1 MQASQ
6 CSTSGRAAWQS
17 PKCTGYLSHPRRPF
31 TPNNSH
37 TAYLSYTHT
46 NSDPTY
52 RECLTARAASTFPQL
67 RDGSCQQR
75 RVRAHASGPGGR
87 QQPRPGGGPQGG
99 PGPEEEGPA
108 MSPQEGRVVAALVS
122 AGLSGTIA
130 VVGAALAR
138 IDLFRQFRCAAA
150 FRVLAH

>member
-6 CSTSGRAAWQS
+6 CSTSGRAAWPS
-17 PKCTGYLSHPRRPF
+17 PHCTSYRCHPRRLS

-37 TAYLSYTHT
+37 TKYLQNAQT
-46 NSDPTY
+46 NSDPAC
-52 RECLTARAASTFPQL
+52 RECLTARAASTFAQL
-67 RDGSCQQR
+67 RGGSCLRR

-87 QQPRPGGGPQGG
+87 QEPRPGGGPQGG
-99 PGPEEEGPA
+99 PGPDEEGPA

-138 IDLFRQFRCAAA
+138 IDLFRQFRCA
-150 FRVLAH
+150 VMYDSP